1 VTQNDSGGSKLTR
14 EEIEE
19 LRERVRSELVAK
31 EQQRSEQLKER
42 DTNVLKERI
51 IKRIERE
58 EEERYYT
65 ERGYR
70 RFVDKTG
77 NVKWFSPEQYRKW
90 ETERTRH
97 QQKRKSLSYYLS
109 GRKTRKTVILVLA
122 GIVIVVIMYFLAEI
136 RRG

>member
-1 VTQNDSGGSKLTR
+1 VAQNDSGGTDLSQ
-14 EEIEE
+14 EEIED
-19 LRERVRSELVAK
+19 LRARVRAELEAK
-31 EQQRSEQLKER
+31 EQKRLEQDEKR
-42 DTNVLKERI
+42 DTNVLKQRI
-51 IKRIERE
+51 IREIERE
-58 EEERYYT
+58 EEERYYI

-97 QQKRKSLSYYLS
+97 QKRRKSLSYYLS

-122 GIVIVVIMYFLAEI
+122 GIVIVVIMYFLAEL

>member
-1 VTQNDSGGSKLTR
+1 MAQNDSGGTDLSQ
-14 EEIEE
+14 EEIED
-19 LRERVRSELVAK
+19 LRARVRAELEAK
-31 EQQRSEQLKER
+31 EQKRLEQDEKR
-42 DTNVLKERI
+42 DTNVLKQRI
-51 IKRIERE
+51 IREIERE
-58 EEERYYT
+58 EEERYYI

-97 QQKRKSLSYYLS
+97 QKRRKSLSYYLS

-122 GIVIVVIMYFLAEI
+122 GIVIVVIMYFLAEL